1 MHPKPLL
8 QAAAALCLSVAAPY
22 LTIAALAQTA
32 SPAATPTP
40 PSSGVPLIVAG
51 SPFTAQE
58 WTSVTFTHADGTT
71 SKMLHRGDLARNT
84 TGSTRRELRI
94 LANSGTPP
102 QPTGS
107 VSVDIHDAANYLAI
121 HMVPASNTA
130 TVYMLRKTK
139 RPYTLPGLDSR
150 GCCRRRAQPG
160 SRLPHHRRIHRLR
173 LPSQPRLPRRNQR
186 PEPGCDPRPST
197 PGTALISKTVLLTET
212 HDSLG
217 NSTVT
222 ELRQII
228 QAEPDPT
235 LFTVPQNYAT
245 TTVPLPGAGPQVEQ

>member
-71 SKMLHRGDLARNT
+71 SKMLHRADLARNT

-139 RPYTLPGLDSR
+139 RPYTLPVSTPVGAAVAAPNQDLGFRTIAGFTAS
-150 GCCRRRAQPG
+150 G
-160 SRLPHHRRIHRLR
+160 

-186 PEPGCDPRPST
+186 PEPGCDPDRRHLVQP
-197 PGTALISKTVLLTET
+197 
-212 HDSLG
+212 
-217 NSTVT
+217 
-222 ELRQII
+222 
-228 QAEPDPT
+228 
-235 LFTVPQNYAT
+235 
-245 TTVPLPGAGPQVEQ
+245 